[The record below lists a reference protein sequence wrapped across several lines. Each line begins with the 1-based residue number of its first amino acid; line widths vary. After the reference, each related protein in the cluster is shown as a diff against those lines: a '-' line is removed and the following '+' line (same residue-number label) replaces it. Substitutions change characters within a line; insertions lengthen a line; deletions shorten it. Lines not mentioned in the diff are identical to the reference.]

1 MREKTEDSV
10 KLNRQ
15 LDRYLEKALEEN
27 KPVKIGWGQAGDE
40 RPKSGEIGVITHL
53 PKGARVL
60 CLGDLGECSGS
71 MNRGGTF
78 TLQGSAGSLF
88 GSFQKDGK
96 TIAENSVGDRAAYKM
111 KGGEIVIK
119 GSVGDDLGAAMS
131 GGVIIVQ
138 GNAGNGAG
146 TGMIS
151 GTIIVMGSVGIN
163 PGLGMKGGKLI
174 IAGSCPPPDSNI
186 NMRSIT
192 NDELEEYAEILDPLA
207 ISLNSDALVLESS
220 IVEKEIEKLPERY
233 ISEGFENISLN
244 NSISSSLSDISIL
257 NHGIKLSKVGF
268 EEGIDLPI
276 PLIIEADSAKRWK
289 GNFSKKQSALVT
301 SNPRK
306 NDLIRITENELVDS
320 IDYVNDCAGV
330 VLDLASLRGL
340 NDAEIEGIIISISSR
355 MDDSGLF
362 LLEDSFERVDNLF
375 RLVISFGLDGAIVD
389 SMGLGGSRLP
399 AILPIIV
406 LKAKSMG
413 IYEMNKSIILRV
425 DKTVGAEDIL
435 ISSASGFTAISAP
448 SPEKEIDKFLKKI
461 SEEIRGWMRELGIDD
476 LDKIGRSNLRA
487 DNYDTA
493 AISGLRLI
501 GYERPLPMWLELR

>member
-1 MREKTEDSV
+1 MREITEDSV

-15 LDRYLEKALEEN
+15 LDKYLERALEEN
-27 KPVKIGWGQAGDE
+27 KPVKIGWGKAGDE
-40 RPKSGEIGVITHL
+40 RPKNGELGVITHL

-60 CLGDLGECSGS
+60 CLGVLGESSGS

-96 TIAENSVGDRAAYKM
+96 TVSEDNVGDRAGYKM
-111 KGGEIVIK
+111 KGGEIVVK

-131 GGVIIVQ
+131 GGVIVVQ
-138 GNAGNGAG
+138 GHAGNRTG
-146 TGMIS
+146 TGMKD
-151 GTIIVMGSVGIN
+151 GTIIIMGSVGIN
-163 PGLGMKGGKLI
+163 PGHGMKGGKLI

-192 NDELEEYAEILDPLA
+192 NDELEEFSKILDPLA

-220 IVEKEIEKLPERY
+220 KEEEKLEKIPERY

-244 NSISSSLSDISIL
+244 NSISSSLSDVTTL
-257 NHGIKLSKVGF
+257 NHGFKLSKVGF
-268 EEGIDLPI
+268 EEGIEFPI
-276 PLIIEADSAKRWK
+276 PLILNTNSAKKWK
-289 GNFSKKQSALVT
+289 GNLSKNQPALVT

-306 NDLIRITENELVDS
+306 NDLLRISEKELVDS
-320 IDYVNDCAGV
+320 IDYVKECAGV

-340 NDAEIEGIIISISSR
+340 NDAEIQGIIVSISSR
-355 MDDSGLF
+355 MDDSTIF
-362 LLEDSFERVDNLF
+362 LLEDSYERVDNLF
-375 RLVISFGLDGAIVD
+375 RLIVSFDLDGAMID
-389 SMGLGGSRLP
+389 STGLGGSRLP
-399 AILPIIV
+399 AILPIIG

-413 IYEMNKSIILRV
+413 MYELDKSIILSI
-425 DKTVGAEDIL
+425 DKIVTAEDVL
-435 ISSASGFTAISAP
+435 ISAASGFTSISAP
-448 SPEKEIDKFLKKI
+448 SPEKEIDKFLKTI
-461 SEEIRGWMRELGIDD
+461 YEEIRGWMRELGIDD
-476 LDKIGRSNLRA
+476 IDKIGRSNLRA

>member
-1 MREKTEDSV
+1 MREITEDSV

-15 LDRYLEKALEEN
+15 LDKYLERALEEN

-40 RPKSGEIGVITHL
+40 RPKNGELGVITHL

-60 CLGDLGECSGS
+60 CLGALGESSGS

-96 TIAENSVGDRAAYKM
+96 TVSEDNVGDRAGYKM
-111 KGGEIVIK
+111 TGGEIVVK

-131 GGVIIVQ
+131 GGVIVVQ
-138 GNAGNGAG
+138 GHAGNR
-146 TGMIS
+146 TGIGMND

-163 PGLGMKGGKLI
+163 PGHGMKGGKLI

-192 NDELEEYAEILDPLA
+192 NDELEEFTKILDPLA

-220 IVEKEIEKLPERY
+220 KGEEKLEKIPERY
-233 ISEGFENISLN
+233 TSEGFENISLN
-244 NSISSSLSDISIL
+244 NSISSSLSDITTL
-257 NHGIKLSKVGF
+257 NHGIKLSKIGF
-268 EEGIDLPI
+268 EEGIEFPI
-276 PLIIEADSAKRWK
+276 PLILSTNSAKKWK
-289 GNFSKKQSALVT
+289 GNLSKKQPALVT
-301 SNPRK
+301 SYPRK
-306 NDLIRITENELVDS
+306 NDLLRISEKELVDS
-320 IDYVNDCAGV
+320 IDYVKECAGV

-340 NDAEIEGIIISISSR
+340 NDAEIEGIIVSISSR
-355 MDDSGLF
+355 MDDSTIF
-362 LLEDSFERVDNLF
+362 LLEDSYERVDNLF
-375 RLVISFGLDGAIVD
+375 RLIVSFDLDGAMID
-389 SMGLGGSRLP
+389 STGLGGSRLP
-399 AILPIIV
+399 AILPIIG

-413 IYEMNKSIILRV
+413 MYELDKSIILSI
-425 DKTVGAEDIL
+425 DKIVSAEDVL
-435 ISSASGFTAISAP
+435 ISAASGFTSISAP
-448 SPEKEIDKFLKKI
+448 SPEKEIDNFLKTI
-461 SEEIRGWMRELGIDD
+461 YEEIRGWMRELGIDD
-476 LDKIGRSNLRA
+476 IDKIGRSNLRA
-487 DNYDTA
+487 NNYDTA